1 MQILNVLLSQL
12 IHVNHILMILI
23 LIAIENMNH
32 LDFVFT
38 LKVLMELINYSIPI
52 VYTKQT
58 DDKDIAKIFVEK
70 LEALTKKDIMNITK
84 NQNL

>member
-1 MQILNVLLSQL
+1 
-12 IHVNHILMILI
+12 
-23 LIAIENMNH
+23 
-32 LDFVFT
+32 
-38 LKVLMELINYSIPI
+38 MELINYSIPI